1 MKVYGH
7 TSDVLHHPLTQTQVK
22 RGQVWRCKLIEMSP
36 QPIQNLNQLKIQMST
51 QTPET
56 ASLISTSKGRP
67 LVNFRERQFEED
79 ACFFKGIRYHQT
91 EPVSYQESCHL
102 HDFTSE
108 NLSLSSLKE
117 VQTKRLQR
125 QLKMFQVKVEI
136 RSRDCNVSTTY
147 IGMIGQYRPPR
158 EQRTYQ

>member
-1 MKVYGH
+1 
-7 TSDVLHHPLTQTQVK
+7 
-22 RGQVWRCKLIEMSP
+22 MSP
-36 QPIQNLNQLKIQMST
+36 QPIQNLNQLRIQMST
-51 QTPET
+51 RTSET

-79 ACFFKGIRYHQT
+79 ACFFRGIRYHQT

-125 QLKMFQVKVEI
+125 QLKMFQVKERLQCKHHLHRDD
-136 RSRDCNVSTTY
+136 RSVQAT
-147 IGMIGQYRPPR
+147 
-158 EQRTYQ
+158 QRTENLSVINLRENRGVCLTWGGWRSMWWDCGETVCINE